1 MCFTNT
7 SLLSKRL
14 AHCEIG
20 SAAILFAPAYGMAV
34 ELFPNNT
41 LEPLD
46 FGIGIHFGQVAVFK
60 FKDFKGEESNTG
72 FLGSAVNIASRVEQ
86 QTKDHPYQLLCT
98 KKFRDAVLNATTK
111 AKNWFFRF
119 YNG

>member
-34 ELFPNNT
+34 EIFLYLYNI
-41 LEPLD
+41 LSGCKASQSRK
-46 FGIGIHFGQVAVFK
+46 GIG
-60 FKDFKGEESNTG
+60 
-72 FLGSAVNIASRVEQ
+72 
-86 QTKDHPYQLLCT
+86 LL
-98 KKFRDAVLNATTK
+98 
-111 AKNWFFRF
+111 
-119 YNG
+119 

>member
-34 ELFPNNT
+34 ILFC
-41 LEPLD
+41 PLYRTKLHSHTA
-46 FGIGIHFGQVAVFK
+46 HFSGVRP
-60 FKDFKGEESNTG
+60 E
-72 FLGSAVNIASRVEQ
+72 
-86 QTKDHPYQLLCT
+86 
-98 KKFRDAVLNATTK
+98 
-111 AKNWFFRF
+111 
-119 YNG
+119 

>member
-34 ELFPNNT
+34 NF
-41 LEPLD
+41 
-46 FGIGIHFGQVAVFK
+46 
-60 FKDFKGEESNTG
+60 
-72 FLGSAVNIASRVEQ
+72 
-86 QTKDHPYQLLCT
+86 LLCS
-98 KKFRDAVLNATTK
+98 R
-111 AKNWFFRF
+111 
-119 YNG
+119 

>member
-34 ELFPNNT
+34 KKIYKSRQWSSSPSAAQPRPAT
-41 LEPLD
+41 Q
-46 FGIGIHFGQVAVFK
+46 I
-60 FKDFKGEESNTG
+60 KG
-72 FLGSAVNIASRVEQ
+72 
-86 QTKDHPYQLLCT
+86 
-98 KKFRDAVLNATTK
+98 
-111 AKNWFFRF
+111 
-119 YNG
+119 

>member
-34 ELFPNNT
+34 ILNFNAKHR
-41 LEPLD
+41 PLY
-46 FGIGIHFGQVAVFK
+46 
-60 FKDFKGEESNTG
+60 
-72 FLGSAVNIASRVEQ
+72 RPPP
-86 QTKDHPYQLLCT
+86 PY
-98 KKFRDAVLNATTK
+98 RTTK
-111 AKNWFFRF
+111 S
-119 YNG
+119 

>member
-34 ELFPNNT
+34 KFKRSLIAHFSSCFHDETAIMP
-41 LEPLD
+41 D
-46 FGIGIHFGQVAVFK
+46 ADGIGLSGGPLSRCKKCQ
-60 FKDFKGEESNTG
+60 ESRT
-72 FLGSAVNIASRVEQ
+72 RP
-86 QTKDHPYQLLCT
+86 TDPLLQE
-98 KKFRDAVLNATTK
+98 KFRKYICLSRIVA
-111 AKNWFFRF
+111 
-119 YNG
+119 

>member
-34 ELFPNNT
+34 LCFYLQFLFGNKSDS
-41 LEPLD
+41 L
-46 FGIGIHFGQVAVFK
+46 VAVIFSPIHLSLK
-60 FKDFKGEESNTG
+60 R
-72 FLGSAVNIASRVEQ
+72 LRVRW
-86 QTKDHPYQLLCT
+86 L
-98 KKFRDAVLNATTK
+98 
-111 AKNWFFRF
+111 
-119 YNG
+119 

>member
-34 ELFPNNT
+34 ICFIKRCHEILPKKMILRVVT
-41 LEPLD
+41 LA
-46 FGIGIHFGQVAVFK
+46 GVYMM
-60 FKDFKGEESNTG
+60 
-72 FLGSAVNIASRVEQ
+72 SR
-86 QTKDHPYQLLCT
+86 
-98 KKFRDAVLNATTK
+98 
-111 AKNWFFRF
+111 
-119 YNG
+119 

>member
-34 ELFPNNT
+34 
-41 LEPLD
+41 D
-46 FGIGIHFGQVAVFK
+46 FLH
-60 FKDFKGEESNTG
+60 KDTVCS
-72 FLGSAVNIASRVEQ
+72 
-86 QTKDHPYQLLCT
+86 
-98 KKFRDAVLNATTK
+98 
-111 AKNWFFRF
+111 
-119 YNG
+119 

>member
-34 ELFPNNT
+34 ERFR
-41 LEPLD
+41 
-46 FGIGIHFGQVAVFK
+46 V
-60 FKDFKGEESNTG
+60 
-72 FLGSAVNIASRVEQ
+72 SADRKIRPKNFTV
-86 QTKDHPYQLLCT
+86 LLSIQG
-98 KKFRDAVLNATTK
+98 FRD
-111 AKNWFFRF
+111 
-119 YNG
+119 

>member
-34 ELFPNNT
+34 NSSHF
-41 LEPLD
+41 LD
-46 FGIGIHFGQVAVFK
+46 A
-60 FKDFKGEESNTG
+60 
-72 FLGSAVNIASRVEQ
+72 L
-86 QTKDHPYQLLCT
+86 
-98 KKFRDAVLNATTK
+98 
-111 AKNWFFRF
+111 
-119 YNG
+119 